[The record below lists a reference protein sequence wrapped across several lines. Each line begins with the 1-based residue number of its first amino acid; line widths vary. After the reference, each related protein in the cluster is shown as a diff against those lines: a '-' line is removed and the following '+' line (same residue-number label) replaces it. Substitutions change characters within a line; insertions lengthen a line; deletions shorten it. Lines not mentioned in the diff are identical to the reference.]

1 MKSPPPVAIELQLRH
16 IPAWTKITIRKPV
29 DLTTY
34 ELLFGMHY
42 QLPALQLIVRITAL
56 DGTLLYRA
64 GWR

>member
-1 MKSPPPVAIELQLRH
+1 
-16 IPAWTKITIRKPV
+16 
-29 DLTTY
+29 
-34 ELLFGMHY
+34 MHY